1 MDKIRNL
8 PNYNTYSIELMN
20 AVVKQDQNTINQIFN
35 KIDEELRKIR
45 KEKSITFERSQKMW
59 NDPESHFRAVQ
70 LEEVTDLKMEFDD
83 NLGLFQLANL
93 VQYEPVMTITFTKML
108 KNLSDIRLSDI
119 RLRTNIRTARSE
131 KMCNNP
137 ESHFK
142 AVEAEKQADL
152 ENEITDLMSL
162 YNIAQSANYTKGIE
176 LITNR
181 LNKIAPNLADSL
193 IPKNSGTVH
202 K

>member
-20 AVVKQDQNTINQIFN
+20 AVVKQDQNTINQIFI

-83 NLGLFQLANL
+83 SLGLFQLANL
-93 VQYEPVMTITFTKML
+93 VQYEPFMTITFTKML
-108 KNLSDIRLSDI
+108 KNLSDIRL
-119 RLRTNIRTARSE
+119 RTNIRTTRSE
-131 KMCNNP
+131 KMWNNP

>member
-93 VQYEPVMTITFTKML
+93 VQYGPVMTITFTKML
-108 KNLSDIRLSDI
+108 KNLSDIRL
-119 RLRTNIRTARSE
+119 RTNIRTARSE
-131 KMCNNP
+131 KMWNNP

-142 AVEAEKQADL
+142 VVEAEKQSDL

>member
-8 PNYNTYSIELMN
+8 PNYNTYSIELIN
-20 AVVKQDQNTINQIFN
+20 AVIKQDQNAINQIFI

-70 LEEVTDLKMEFDD
+70 LEEVTNLKMEFDD

-93 VQYEPVMTITFTKML
+93 VQYGPVMTITFTKML
-108 KNLSDIRLSDI
+108 KILSDI

-131 KMCNNP
+131 KMWNNP

>member
-70 LEEVTDLKMEFDD
+70 LEEVADLKMEFDD

-108 KNLSDIRLSDI
+108 KNLSDIRL
-119 RLRTNIRTARSE
+119 RTNIRTARSE
-131 KMCNNP
+131 KMWNNP

>member
-20 AVVKQDQNTINQIFN
+20 AVIKQDQNTINQIFN

-70 LEEVTDLKMEFDD
+70 LEEVTDL
-83 NLGLFQLANL
+83 
-93 VQYEPVMTITFTKML
+93 
-108 KNLSDIRLSDI
+108 
-119 RLRTNIRTARSE
+119 
-131 KMCNNP
+131 
-137 ESHFK
+137 
-142 AVEAEKQADL
+142 

-181 LNKIAPNLADSL
+181 LNNIAPNLADNL
-193 IPKNSGTVH
+193 ISKNSGTVH

>member
-59 NDPESHFRAVQ
+59 NDPESHFGAVQ

-131 KMCNNP
+131 KMWNNP

-142 AVEAEKQADL
+142 AVESEKQADL

>member
-93 VQYEPVMTITFTKML
+93 VQYEPVMTTTFTKML
-108 KNLSDIRLSDI
+108 KNLSDI

-131 KMCNNP
+131 KMWNNP

-176 LITNR
+176 LIANR

>member
-35 KIDEELRKIR
+35 KTDEELRKIR

-108 KNLSDIRLSDI
+108 KNLSDIRL
-119 RLRTNIRTARSE
+119 RTNIRTARNE
-131 KMCNNP
+131 KMWNNP

>member
-59 NDPESHFRAVQ
+59 NDLESHFRAVQ

-93 VQYEPVMTITFTKML
+93 AQYEPVMTITFTKML
-108 KNLSDIRLSDI
+108 KNLSDIRL
-119 RLRTNIRTARSE
+119 RRTARSE
-131 KMCNNP
+131 KMWNNP

-142 AVEAEKQADL
+142 AIEAEKQADL

>member
-20 AVVKQDQNTINQIFN
+20 AVVKEDQNTINQIFN

-45 KEKSITFERSQKMW
+45 KEKSISFERSQKMW

-108 KNLSDIRLSDI
+108 KNLSDIRL
-119 RLRTNIRTARSE
+119 RTNIRTARSE
-131 KMCNNP
+131 KMWNNP

-142 AVEAEKQADL
+142 AVEAEKQAYL

>member
-20 AVVKQDQNTINQIFN
+20 AVVKEDQNTINQIFN

-59 NDPESHFRAVQ
+59 NDPESHLRAVQ

-93 VQYEPVMTITFTKML
+93 VKYEPVMTITFTKML
-108 KNLSDIRLSDI
+108 KNLSDIRL
-119 RLRTNIRTARSE
+119 RTNIRTARSE
-131 KMCNNP
+131 KMWNNP

-142 AVEAEKQADL
+142 AVEVEKQADL

>member
-108 KNLSDIRLSDI
+108 KNLSDIRL
-119 RLRTNIRTARSE
+119 RTNIRTARSE
-131 KMCNNP
+131 KMWNNP

-142 AVEAEKQADL
+142 AVGAEKQADL

-193 IPKNSGTVH
+193 ISKNSGTVH

>member
-70 LEEVTDLKMEFDD
+70 LEKVTDLKMEFDD

-93 VQYEPVMTITFTKML
+93 VQYKPVMTITFTKML
-108 KNLSDIRLSDI
+108 KNLSDIRL
-119 RLRTNIRTARSE
+119 RRTARSE
-131 KMCNNP
+131 KMWNNP

>member
-1 MDKIRNL
+1 
-8 PNYNTYSIELMN
+8 
-20 AVVKQDQNTINQIFN
+20 
-35 KIDEELRKIR
+35 
-45 KEKSITFERSQKMW
+45 MW

-93 VQYEPVMTITFTKML
+93 VHYEPVMAITFTKML
-108 KNLSDIRLSDI
+108 KNLSDI

-131 KMCNNP
+131 KMWKNP

-193 IPKNSGTVH
+193 ISKNSGTVH

>member
-1 MDKIRNL
+1 MKLWIKL
-8 PNYNTYSIELMN
+8 EIYQIIILIQELMN

-108 KNLSDIRLSDI
+108 KNLSDIRL
-119 RLRTNIRTARSE
+119 RTNIRTARSE
-131 KMCNNP
+131 KMWNNP

-142 AVEAEKQADL
+142 AVGAEKQADL

-193 IPKNSGTVH
+193 ISKNSGTVH

>member
-59 NDPESHFRAVQ
+59 NDPESHF
-70 LEEVTDLKMEFDD
+70 
-83 NLGLFQLANL
+83 
-93 VQYEPVMTITFTKML
+93 
-108 KNLSDIRLSDI
+108 
-119 RLRTNIRTARSE
+119 
-131 KMCNNP
+131 
-137 ESHFK
+137 K
-142 AVEAEKQADL
+142 AIEAEKQADL
-152 ENEITDLMSL
+152 ENEITDLISL

>member
-59 NDPESHFRAVQ
+59 N
-70 LEEVTDLKMEFDD
+70 
-83 NLGLFQLANL
+83 
-93 VQYEPVMTITFTKML
+93 
-108 KNLSDIRLSDI
+108 
-119 RLRTNIRTARSE
+119 
-131 KMCNNP
+131 NP

-142 AVEAEKQADL
+142 AVEGEKQADL

>member
-93 VQYEPVMTITFTKML
+93 VQYKPFMTITFTKML
-108 KNLSDIRLSDI
+108 KNLSDIRL
-119 RLRTNIRTARSE
+119 RTNIRTTRSE
-131 KMCNNP
+131 KMWNNP

-181 LNKIAPNLADSL
+181 LNRIAPNLADSL

>member
-59 NDPESHFRAVQ
+59 NDSESHFRAVQ

-108 KNLSDIRLSDI
+108 KNLSDIRL
-119 RLRTNIRTARSE
+119 RTNIRTTRSE
-131 KMCNNP
+131 KMWNNP

>member
-108 KNLSDIRLSDI
+108 KNLSDIRL
-119 RLRTNIRTARSE
+119 RTNIRTVLSE
-131 KMCNNP
+131 KMWNNP

>member
-20 AVVKQDQNTINQIFN
+20 AVVKQNQNTINQIFN

-70 LEEVTDLKMEFDD
+70 LEEVTDLKMEFND

-108 KNLSDIRLSDI
+108 KNLSDIRL
-119 RLRTNIRTARSE
+119 RTNIRTARSE
-131 KMCNNP
+131 KMWNNT

>member
-20 AVVKQDQNTINQIFN
+20 AVIKQDQNTINQIFN

-70 LEEVTDLKMEFDD
+70 LEEVTNLKMEFDD

-108 KNLSDIRLSDI
+108 KNLSDIRL
-119 RLRTNIRTARSE
+119 RTNIRTARSE
-131 KMCNNP
+131 KMWNNP

-193 IPKNSGTVH
+193 IPKNSDTVH

>member
-93 VQYEPVMTITFTKML
+93 AQYEPVMTITFTKML
-108 KNLSDIRLSDI
+108 KNLSDIRL
-119 RLRTNIRTARSE
+119 RRTARSE
-131 KMCNNP
+131 KMWNNP

-142 AVEAEKQADL
+142 AIEAEKQADL

>member
-59 NDPESHFRAVQ
+59 NDPESYFRAVE

-108 KNLSDIRLSDI
+108 KNLSDIRL
-119 RLRTNIRTARSE
+119 RANIRTARSE
-131 KMCNNP
+131 KMWNDP

>member
-93 VQYEPVMTITFTKML
+93 VQYKPFMTITFTKML
-108 KNLSDIRLSDI
+108 KNLSDIRL
-119 RLRTNIRTARSE
+119 RTNTRTTRSE
-131 KMCNNP
+131 KMWNNP

>member
-20 AVVKQDQNTINQIFN
+20 AVVKEDQNTINQIFN

-59 NDPESHFRAVQ
+59 NDPESHLMAVQ

-108 KNLSDIRLSDI
+108 KNLSDIRL
-119 RLRTNIRTARSE
+119 RTNIRTARSE
-131 KMCNNP
+131 KMWNNP

-162 YNIAQSANYTKGIE
+162 YNIAQSVNYTKGIE

>member
-1 MDKIRNL
+1 
-8 PNYNTYSIELMN
+8 MN
-20 AVVKQDQNTINQIFN
+20 AVVKHDQNTINHIFN
-35 KIDEELRKIR
+35 KIDKELRKIR

-59 NDPESHFRAVQ
+59 NDPESHFRAV
-70 LEEVTDLKMEFDD
+70 
-83 NLGLFQLANL
+83 
-93 VQYEPVMTITFTKML
+93 
-108 KNLSDIRLSDI
+108 
-119 RLRTNIRTARSE
+119 
-131 KMCNNP
+131 
-137 ESHFK
+137 
-142 AVEAEKQADL
+142 EAEKQADL

-162 YNIAQSANYTKGIE
+162 YNIAQSANYTNGIE

>member
-20 AVVKQDQNTINQIFN
+20 AVVKQDQNTINQIFI

-45 KEKSITFERSQKMW
+45 KEKSITFERSQKMCD
-59 NDPESHFRAVQ
+59 DPESHFRAVQ
-70 LEEVTDLKMEFDD
+70 LEEVTDLKTEFDD
-83 NLGLFQLANL
+83 NLWLFQLANL
-93 VQYEPVMTITFTKML
+93 VQYKPVMTITFTKML
-108 KNLSDIRLSDI
+108 KNLSDIRL
-119 RLRTNIRTARSE
+119 RTNIRTARSE
-131 KMCNNP
+131 KMWNDS

>member
-108 KNLSDIRLSDI
+108 KNLSDIRL
-119 RLRTNIRTARSE
+119 RTNIRTALSE
-131 KMCNNP
+131 KMWNNP

-142 AVEAEKQADL
+142 AVEGEKQADL

>member
-20 AVVKQDQNTINQIFN
+20 AVIKQDQNTINQIFN

-70 LEEVTDLKMEFDD
+70 LEEVTNLKMEFDD

-108 KNLSDIRLSDI
+108 KNLSDIRL
-119 RLRTNIRTARSE
+119 RTNIRTARSE
-131 KMCNNP
+131 KMWNNP

>member
-59 NDPESHFRAVQ
+59 NDPESYFRAVE

-108 KNLSDIRLSDI
+108 KNLSDIRL
-119 RLRTNIRTARSE
+119 RTNIRTARSE
-131 KMCNNP
+131 KMWNDS

>member
-108 KNLSDIRLSDI
+108 KNLSDIRL
-119 RLRTNIRTARSE
+119 RTNIRTARSE
-131 KMCNNP
+131 KMWNNP

-181 LNKIAPNLADSL
+181 LNKIAPNLADNL
-193 IPKNSGTVH
+193 ISKNSGTVH

>member
-1 MDKIRNL
+1 MDKIKNL

-45 KEKSITFERSQKMW
+45 KEKSISFERSQKMW

-108 KNLSDIRLSDI
+108 KNLSDIRL
-119 RLRTNIRTARSE
+119 RTNIRTARSE
-131 KMCNNP
+131 KMWNNP

>member
-20 AVVKQDQNTINQIFN
+20 AVIKQDQNTINQIFN

-70 LEEVTDLKMEFDD
+70 LEEVTNLKMEFDD

-93 VQYEPVMTITFTKML
+93 VQYGPVMTITFTKML
-108 KNLSDIRLSDI
+108 KNLSDIRL
-119 RLRTNIRTARSE
+119 RTNIRTARSE
-131 KMCNNP
+131 KMWNNP

>member
-108 KNLSDIRLSDI
+108 KNLSDIRL
-119 RLRTNIRTARSE
+119 RTNIRTARSE
-131 KMCNNP
+131 KMWNNP

-162 YNIAQSANYTKGIE
+162 YNIAQSADYTKGIE

>member
-70 LEEVTDLKMEFDD
+70 LEEVTNLKMEFDD

-93 VQYEPVMTITFTKML
+93 VQYGPVMTITFTKML
-108 KNLSDIRLSDI
+108 KILSDI

-131 KMCNNP
+131 KMWNNP

>member
-108 KNLSDIRLSDI
+108 KNLSDIRL
-119 RLRTNIRTARSE
+119 RTNIRTARSE
-131 KMCNNP
+131 KMWNNP

-142 AVEAEKQADL
+142 VVEAEKQSDL

>member
-70 LEEVTDLKMEFDD
+70 LEEVTDLKMEFND

-108 KNLSDIRLSDI
+108 KNLSDIRL
-119 RLRTNIRTARSE
+119 RTNIRTARSE
-131 KMCNNP
+131 KMWNNT